1 MAYATES
8 NMMVTFLYMVICAPI
23 LEEYIFRK
31 LIVDRTV
38 KYGQGVAIVL
48 SGLMFG
54 LFHGNLNQFP
64 RMQCCW
70 ECSWHFYM

>member
-1 MAYATES
+1 MI
-8 NMMVTFLYMVICAPI
+8 VTFLYMVICAPI

-38 KYGQGVAIVL
+38 KYGQGVAVVL

-54 LFHGNLNQFP
+54 LFHGNLNQFAYAFY
-64 RMQCCW
+64 W
-70 ECSWHFYM
+70 ECFWHFCM